1 MHLIQHSISRRH
13 GHRHRTPKKLI
24 IKSSLLTKPLFFKAH
39 ATCTKIWTAATAS
52 VEKQK
57 LILDQEENYTFSRM
71 SRSTSTFACKTKMLC
86 KYYLLYKST
95 NVDAK
100 CKATTGMENKT
111 ESYITVQSQQNTS
124 LPTTLSAL
132 RTAASCGVPC
142 FSTSTWQISFLCRKE
157 RSYQEPQLV

>member
-1 MHLIQHSISRRH
+1 MPPDKTSFF
-13 GHRHRTPKKLI
+13 
-24 IKSSLLTKPLFFKAH
+24 SSFFNAH

-86 KYYLLYKST
+86 KYYLLNKST
-95 NVDAK
+95 NLDAK
-100 CKATTGMENKT
+100 CKATTGRENKT
-111 ESYITVQSQQNTS
+111 ERYITVQSQQNTS

-142 FSTSTWQISFLCRKE
+142 FSTFSALDVTNFVSLQIRAVLSRTATRVE
-157 RSYQEPQLV
+157 TR